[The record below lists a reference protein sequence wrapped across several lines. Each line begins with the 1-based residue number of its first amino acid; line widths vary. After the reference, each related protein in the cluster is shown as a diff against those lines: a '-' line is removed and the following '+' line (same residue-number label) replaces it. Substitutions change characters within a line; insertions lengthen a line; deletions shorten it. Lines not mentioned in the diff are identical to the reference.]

1 MKKVIST
8 ILVTLAIS
16 TVVWAGEIEI
26 NWKSEGQANGY
37 KVYQTLD
44 NGNSWQEIIDT
55 NSTNA
60 TLTMPEHG
68 LVLLRISAYNQSG
81 ETIRTSS
88 GIWYNADWNPPEK
101 PKDIGVE

>member
-1 MKKVIST
+1 MKKVIVI
-8 ILVTLAIS
+8 ILVILAVS
-16 TVVWAGEIEI
+16 TVSLAGEIKI
-26 NWKSEGQANGY
+26 NWNSEGQADGY

-44 NGNSWQEIIDT
+44 SGNTWHEILDT

-68 LVLLRISAYNQSG
+68 LVLLRISAYNQNG

-88 GIWYNADWNPPEK
+88 GIWYNADWIPPEK
-101 PKDIGVE
+101 PKNVGVK